1 MSIRAVFKSASA
13 ALAVMAFGISGA
25 IAQTCDITELG
36 SANGEIYLHAQN
48 ELIVNNNAAAA
59 LAGINELRAQPLN
72 CYEEGAVLGLSAQVK
87 LAQQDYLGAA
97 VDLRT
102 SLNKGYIPA
111 AERPNTLKAL
121 SQIYFAEN
129 QYADGLKF
137 VNDWIAA
144 GGVPNRDEKW
154 TLATVYSIQ
163 GQYRQAVPW
172 AEQVLAADGPNAD
185 RQVYDMLIY
194 LYSQTNQ
201 LEKQE
206 RLLERLSAQ
215 DPTDNTGQ
223 SSGS

>member
-1 MSIRAVFKSASA
+1 MHKGAILILITRQSSGSLEEASAKGVKMSIRAVFKSASA

-111 AERPNTLKAL
+111 VDRPKTFKAL

-129 QYADGLKF
+129 QYL
-137 VNDWIAA
+137 
-144 GGVPNRDEKW
+144 
-154 TLATVYSIQ
+154 S
-163 GQYRQAVPW
+163 
-172 AEQVLAADGPNAD
+172 
-185 RQVYDMLIY
+185 LIHI
-194 LYSQTNQ
+194 
-201 LEKQE
+201 
-206 RLLERLSAQ
+206 
-215 DPTDNTGQ
+215 
-223 SSGS
+223 